1 MKIFSLFSL
10 LFTASVLA
18 SDMTEISPV
27 PSGDVLVSDEPTVR
41 ATVRALRAVEL
52 EIDLLKTQQA
62 RQDAQNALA
71 ESRLKGQTL
80 KNRPD
85 MLLPS
90 VSATPGVG
98 LGAASKGTGGSL
110 AITAARLKEIWSEN
124 RTLRAAA
131 EFNGRR
137 IVLQPGDT
145 WPGSEHRVKSI
156 TSRGVE
162 LNNGQ
167 VIQTGVAQ

>member
-1 MKIFSLFSL
+1 MMKVFSLFPL

-18 SDMTEISPV
+18 SDVTEISPV
-27 PSGDVLVSDEPTVR
+27 PSGGVLVSDEPTVE
-41 ATVRALRAVEL
+41 TLRAVEL
-52 EIDLLKTQQA
+52 EIDLIKTQQA
-62 RQDAQNALA
+62 KQDAQNALA

-85 MLLPS
+85 I
-90 VSATPGVG
+90 SAISGVG
-98 LGAASKGTGGSL
+98 LGTANKGAGVSL

-124 RTLRAAA
+124 RKLRAAA

-162 LNNGQ
+162 LSNGQ

>member
-1 MKIFSLFSL
+1 MMKVFSLFPL
-10 LFTASVLA
+10 LFTASFTASVLA

-27 PSGDVLVSDEPTVR
+27 PSGDVLVSDEVTVR
-41 ATVRALRAVEL
+41 TLRAVEL
-52 EIDLLKTQQA
+52 EIDLIKTQQA

-90 VSATPGVG
+90 ATPGVG
-98 LGAASKGTGGSL
+98 LGTASKGAGVSL

-162 LNNGQ
+162 LSNGQ
-167 VIQTGVAQ
+167 MIQTGVAQ

>member
-1 MKIFSLFSL
+1 MMKVFSLFPL

-27 PSGDVLVSDEPTVR
+27 PSGDVLVSDEVTVR
-41 ATVRALRAVEL
+41 TLRAVEL
-52 EIDLLKTQQA
+52 EIDLIKTQQA

-90 VSATPGVG
+90 ATPGVG
-98 LGAASKGTGGSL
+98 LGTASKGAGISL

-137 IVLQPGDT
+137 IVLQPGDA

-162 LNNGQ
+162 LSNGQ
-167 VIQTGVAQ
+167 MIQTGVAQ

>member
-1 MKIFSLFSL
+1 MMMKVFSLFPL

-27 PSGDVLVSDEPTVR
+27 PSGDVLVSDEVTVR
-41 ATVRALRAVEL
+41 TLRAVEL
-52 EIDLLKTQQA
+52 EIDLIKTQQA

-90 VSATPGVG
+90 ATPGVG
-98 LGAASKGTGGSL
+98 LGTANKGAGVSL

-162 LNNGQ
+162 LSNGQ
-167 VIQTGVAQ
+167 MIQTGVAQ

>member
-1 MKIFSLFSL
+1 MMKVFSLFPL

-27 PSGDVLVSDEPTVR
+27 PSGDVLVSDEVTVR
-41 ATVRALRAVEL
+41 TLRAVEL
-52 EIDLLKTQQA
+52 EIDLIKTQQA

-90 VSATPGVG
+90 ATPGVG
-98 LGAASKGTGGSL
+98 LGTASKGAGVSL
-110 AITAARLKEIWSEN
+110 AITTARLKEIWSEN

-137 IVLQPGDT
+137 IVLQPGDI

-162 LNNGQ
+162 LSNGQ
-167 VIQTGVAQ
+167 MIQTGVAQ

>member
-1 MKIFSLFSL
+1 MMKVFSLFPL

-27 PSGDVLVSDEPTVR
+27 PSGDVLVSDEVTVR
-41 ATVRALRAVEL
+41 TLRAVEL
-52 EIDLLKTQQA
+52 EIDLIKTQQA

-90 VSATPGVG
+90 ATPGVG
-98 LGAASKGTGGSL
+98 LGTANKGAGVSL

-162 LNNGQ
+162 LSNGQ
-167 VIQTGVAQ
+167 MIQTGVAQ

>member
-1 MKIFSLFSL
+1 MIRVFSLFPL

-18 SDMTEISPV
+18 SDAMEISPV
-27 PSGDVLVSDEPTVR
+27 STGSVLVSDEPTVL
-41 ATVRALRAVEL
+41 TLRAVEL
-52 EIDLLKTQQA
+52 EIDLIKTQQA

-90 VSATPGVG
+90 ASATPGVG
-98 LGAASKGTGGSL
+98 VGTASKGAGVSL

-137 IVLQPGDT
+137 IVLQPGDI

-162 LNNGQ
+162 LSNGQ
-167 VIQTGVAQ
+167 MIQTGVAQ

>member
-1 MKIFSLFSL
+1 MMKIIVLFGVL
-10 LFTASVLA
+10 LSASVLA
-18 SDMTEISPV
+18 ADSTEISPV
-27 PSGDVLVSDEPTVR
+27 PSEGVIVSDEPTV
-41 ATVRALRAVEL
+41 ATLRAVEL
-52 EIDLLKTQQA
+52 EIDLIKTQQA

-90 VSATPGVG
+90 ATPGVG
-98 LGAASKGTGGSL
+98 LGTASKGAGVSL

-124 RTLRAAA
+124 RMLRAAA

-162 LNNGQ
+162 LSNGQ
-167 VIQTGVAQ
+167 MIQTGVAQ

>member
-1 MKIFSLFSL
+1 MMMKVFSLFPL

-27 PSGDVLVSDEPTVR
+27 PSGDVLVSDEVTVR
-41 ATVRALRAVEL
+41 TLRAVEL
-52 EIDLLKTQQA
+52 EIDLIKTQQA

-90 VSATPGVG
+90 ATPGAG
-98 LGAASKGTGGSL
+98 LGTASKGAGVSL

-162 LNNGQ
+162 LSNGQ
-167 VIQTGVAQ
+167 MIQTGVAQ

>member
-1 MKIFSLFSL
+1 MMMKVFSLFPL

-27 PSGDVLVSDEPTVR
+27 PSGDVLVSDEVTVR
-41 ATVRALRAVEL
+41 TLRAVEL
-52 EIDLLKTQQA
+52 EIDLIKTQQA

-90 VSATPGVG
+90 ATPGVG
-98 LGAASKGTGGSL
+98 LGTASKGTGVSL

-162 LNNGQ
+162 LSNGQ
-167 VIQTGVAQ
+167 MIQTGVAQ

>member
-1 MKIFSLFSL
+1 MMKVFSLFPL

-27 PSGDVLVSDEPTVR
+27 PSGDVLVSDEVTVR
-41 ATVRALRAVEL
+41 TLRAVEL
-52 EIDLLKTQQA
+52 EIDLIKTQQA

-90 VSATPGVG
+90 ATPGVG
-98 LGAASKGTGGSL
+98 LGTASKGAGVSL

-162 LNNGQ
+162 LSNGQ
-167 VIQTGVAQ
+167 MIQTGVAQ

>member
-1 MKIFSLFSL
+1 MMKVFSLFPL

-27 PSGDVLVSDEPTVR
+27 PSGDVLVSDEVTDRTVR
-41 ATVRALRAVEL
+41 TLRSVEL
-52 EIDLLKTQQA
+52 EIDLIKTQQA

-90 VSATPGVG
+90 ATPGVG
-98 LGAASKGTGGSL
+98 LGTASKGAGVSL

-137 IVLQPGDT
+137 IVLQPGDI

-162 LNNGQ
+162 LSNGQ
-167 VIQTGVAQ
+167 MIQTGVAQ

>member
-1 MKIFSLFSL
+1 MMKIIVLFGVL
-10 LFTASVLA
+10 LSASVLA
-18 SDMTEISPV
+18 ADTTEISPV
-27 PSGDVLVSDEPTVR
+27 LSEGVIVSDEPTV
-41 ATVRALRAVEL
+41 ATLRAVEL
-52 EIDLLKTQQA
+52 EIELLKAQQA
-62 RQDAQNALA
+62 KQDAQNALA

-90 VSATPGVG
+90 ASATPAVG
-98 LGAASKGTGGSL
+98 LGSAGKGAVSL
-110 AITAARLKEIWSEN
+110 TITAARLKEIWSEN

-137 IVLQPGDT
+137 IVLQSGDT

-156 TSRGVE
+156 TPRGVE
-162 LNNGQ
+162 LSNGQ
-167 VIQTGVAQ
+167 MIPTGVAQ

>member
-1 MKIFSLFSL
+1 MMKLIVLFPL
-10 LFTASVLA
+10 LLSASVLA
-18 SDMTEISPV
+18 ADTTEISPV
-27 PSGDVLVSDEPTVR
+27 PSEGVIVSDEPTV
-41 ATVRALRAVEL
+41 ATLRAVEL
-52 EIDLLKTQQA
+52 EIELLKAQQA
-62 RQDAQNALA
+62 KQDAQNALA

-90 VSATPGVG
+90 ASATPAVG
-98 LGAASKGTGGSL
+98 LGSAGKGTGVSL
-110 AITAARLKEIWSEN
+110 TITAARLKEIWSEN

-137 IVLQPGDT
+137 IVLQSGDT

-156 TSRGVE
+156 TPRGVE
-162 LNNGQ
+162 LSNGQ
-167 VIQTGVAQ
+167 MIPTGVAQ

>member
-1 MKIFSLFSL
+1 MMKIIVLFGVL
-10 LFTASVLA
+10 LSASVLA
-18 SDMTEISPV
+18 ADSTEISPV
-27 PSGDVLVSDEPTVR
+27 PSEGVIVSDEPTV
-41 ATVRALRAVEL
+41 ATLRAVEL
-52 EIDLLKTQQA
+52 EIDLIKTQQA

-90 VSATPGVG
+90 ATQGVG
-98 LGAASKGTGGSL
+98 LGTASKGAGVSL
-110 AITAARLKEIWSEN
+110 AITTARLKEIWSEN

-162 LNNGQ
+162 LSNGQ
-167 VIQTGVAQ
+167 MIQTGVAQ

>member
-1 MKIFSLFSL
+1 MMMKIFSLFSL

-27 PSGDVLVSDEPTVR
+27 PSGGVLVSDEPTVR
-41 ATVRALRAVEL
+41 ELRAVEL

-90 VSATPGVG
+90 VSPGVG
-98 LGAASKGTGGSL
+98 LGTASKGSGTGVSL